1 MSVSASAVTALE
13 GRLGHRFAVPARLV
27 EALTHRS
34 VAARSSAGY
43 APGGRGR
50 GRGRSPASRSEQA
63 DTGNER
69 LEFLGDRVLG
79 LLVAEMLLDSFPTE
93 SEGEI
98 ARRHAELVRKET
110 LAEVAGVIDIAPLI
124 RLPPEEDQNV
134 RHNSSLLADACE
146 ALFAALYLDGGLDAA
161 RRFVTEHWRHR
172 MTATLSPPKDPKTAL
187 QEWLLA
193 RGMKLPSYVTVSR
206 EGPPHDPVFVISQSS
221 EKTMAFEYGL
231 KAFGGLAGGP
241 VLTLFGVWCLLELA
255 RSGQLFH

>member
-1 MSVSASAVTALE
+1 MSVSASAVSALE

-34 VAARSSAGY
+34 VAARSSAAY

-50 GRGRSPASRSEQA
+50 GRGRSPALRSDQA

-79 LLVAEMLLDSFPTE
+79 LLVAEMLLDAFPTE

-146 ALFAALYLDGGLDAA
+146 ALIAALYLDGGLDAA
-161 RRFVTEHWRHR
+161 RRFVTAHWRHR
-172 MTATLSPPKDPKTAL
+172 MTATLSPPKDPKTGL
-187 QEWLLA
+187 QEWAQGRGKPLPVYRLIQTKGPPHQPVFTVEVAVEGEAAEQADGLSKRVAEREAAAALLA
-193 RGMKLPSYVTVSR
+193 RLKGS
-206 EGPPHDPVFVISQSS
+206 GP
-221 EKTMAFEYGL
+221 E
-231 KAFGGLAGGP
+231 
-241 VLTLFGVWCLLELA
+241 
-255 RSGQLFH
+255 